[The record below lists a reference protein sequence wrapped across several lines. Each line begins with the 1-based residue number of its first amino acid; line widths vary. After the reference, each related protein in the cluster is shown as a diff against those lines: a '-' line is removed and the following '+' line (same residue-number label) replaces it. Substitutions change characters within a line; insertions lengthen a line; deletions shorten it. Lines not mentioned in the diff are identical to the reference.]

1 MQSSTTMFNF
11 ARLLLP
17 QKATP
22 DQSQVKFMKI
32 ITVPAG
38 FVGKLGGPLRVL
50 LLCTD
55 LSMQMWH
62 ISNEEPPTCLLL
74 RKIPEICMLD
84 LLYAEHLGYITFE
97 NKTQLTVF
105 SLKSNCAVKT
115 FATPCPI
122 RKFLGSG
129 SKILVLQLDGTM
141 QILNHDL
148 DVLLQLKTFQVQMN
162 LLRSLNNS
170 DLRDKTDLLLSQ
182 MGFPIDISL
191 VNNSAAF
198 IYSEIN
204 EQTIVEN
211 LLGQFNQTSFS
222 KNIYIKEAASKLI
235 NIGNQS
241 VEAINKLIKV

>member
-1 MQSSTTMFNF
+1 MKIYYLFMQSSTTMFNF

-105 SLKSNCAVKT
+105 SLKSN
-115 FATPCPI
+115 CPI

-241 VEAINKLIKV
+241 VEAINNLIKV